1 MGPQRTP
8 VRGTAPFRV
17 AIFGYH
23 SWTSRA
29 PRPGAKTNIRR
40 PKIDAKNP
48 YRTHDAGSLRKE
60 NVGETVRLAGWV
72 HRRRDHGGLIF
83 IDLRDRWG
91 ITQVTFHP
99 ERPEVFATAETLRP
113 EWSVTVEGEV
123 TARPAGNENPELP
136 TGEIEVQATS
146 LRVLNTSETPPFEIE
161 RDRPVDETL
170 RLRYR
175 YLDLRREKMR
185 DNIAFRHRVVK
196 YMRDFLDDRGFL
208 EIETP
213 LLTAST
219 PEGARD
225 YLVPSRL
232 YPGQFYAL
240 PQSPQQFKQLLM
252 VAGFERYFQI
262 ARALR
267 DEDQRGDR
275 QPEHTQLDL
284 EMSYTT
290 QDEVLGL
297 IEELFTGI
305 VEDLTE
311 KKIHQKPFPRLTYA
325 EAMDRFGSDKPDIRF
340 GLEIEDVSR
349 VVASSEFKVFS
360 GAVRSGGSVRGIA
373 VGGLGD
379 LSRGKIEGEI
389 TDQAKL
395 GGARGLAFMKAEPD
409 GLKGPI
415 AKFFSDEEQVQLKE
429 SLGAKDGDYLFFVAD
444 KDPVVFES
452 LGRLRLYFRDRLGLA
467 DDDVLGLCWVTDFPL
482 FEWNEDEGRVEPMH
496 HMFTMPREGDLD
508 LLEAEPLK
516 VIGQLY
522 DLVANGT
529 ELASGSIRI
538 HRPDIQ
544 QRVFDVIGINAEEA
558 ERRFGAMLTAFRYG
572 APPHGGIAP
581 GIDRLIMVLRDQPN
595 IREVMAFPK
604 TQAAR
609 DEMMD
614 APGPVSEDQLK
625 ELHITPRRRPPD
637 EAGTDPTAR
646 PAEGNN

>member
-1 MGPQRTP
+1 LQLRD
-8 VRGTAPFRV
+8 
-17 AIFGYH
+17 
-23 SWTSRA
+23 S
-29 PRPGAKTNIRR
+29 N
-40 PKIDAKNP
+40 NP
-48 YRTHDAGSLRKE
+48 YRTHSAGELRKA
-60 NVGETVRLAGWV
+60 NVGERVRLAGWV

-99 ERPEVFATAETLRP
+99 EREEVFSRAERLRP
-113 EWSVTVEGEV
+113 EWSISVEGEV
-123 TARPAGNENPELP
+123 VHRPEGNENPDLP
-136 TGEIEVQATS
+136 TGAIEVQAKELTI
-146 LRVLNTSETPPFEIE
+146 LNPSETPPFEIE

-170 RLRYR
+170 RLKYR
-175 YLDLRREKMR
+175 YLDLRRERMKEK
-185 DNIAFRHRVVK
+185 ILLRHRVVK
-196 YMRDFLDDRGFL
+196 MMRDYLDARDFV

-225 YLVPSRL
+225 YLVPARL

-297 IEELFTGI
+297 VEGLYAEI
-305 VEDLTE
+305 VETLTE
-311 KKIHQKPFPRLTYA
+311 KELLAKPFPRLTYA
-325 EAMDRFGSDKPDIRF
+325 EAMDRFGTDKPDIRF
-340 GLEIEDVSR
+340 GLEIRDVSGI
-349 VVASSEFKVFS
+349 AATSEFKVFK
-360 GAVRSGGSVRGIA
+360 GAIDSGGSVRGIA

-379 LSRGKIEGEI
+379 LTRREI
-389 TDQAKL
+389 DDLTAIAAS
-395 GGARGLAFMKAEPD
+395 GGARGLAHFRVQED
-409 GLKGPI
+409 GLKSPI
-415 AKFFSDEEQVQLKE
+415 AKFFSEAQQEE
-429 SLGAKDGDYLFFVAD
+429 LGAALGTEEGDWMFFVAD
-444 KDPVVFES
+444 KNPVVLES
-452 LGRLRLYFRDRLGLA
+452 LNRLRLHFRDRLDLV
-467 DDDVLGLCWVTDFPL
+467 DPDVLGMCWVTDFPL
-482 FEWNEDEGRVEPMH
+482 FEWNEEEGRIEPMH
-496 HMFTMPREGDLD
+496 HMFTMPREEDLP
-508 LLEAEPLK
+508 LLDSEPLQ

-538 HRPDIQ
+538 HRPDLQ
-544 QRVFDVIGINAEEA
+544 QKVFDVIGIGPEEA
-558 ERRFGAMLTAFRYG
+558 NRRFGTILTAFRYG

-581 GIDRLIMVLRDQPN
+581 GVDRLVMLLADEPN

-614 APGPVSEDQLK
+614 APGPVSEEQLK
-625 ELHITPRRRPPD
+625 ELNISLRRRP
-637 EAGTDPTAR
+637 EGERGSDPASR
-646 PAEGNN
+646 PGEGNN

>member
-1 MGPQRTP
+1 MYLQQQG
-8 VRGTAPFRV
+8 
-17 AIFGYH
+17 
-23 SWTSRA
+23 
-29 PRPGAKTNIRR
+29 
-40 PKIDAKNP
+40 NP
-48 YRTHDAGSLRKE
+48 YRTHSAGELRKD
-60 NVGETVRLAGWV
+60 NAGERVRLAGWV

-99 ERPEVFATAETLRP
+99 ERDGIFTSAERLRP
-113 EWSVTVEGEV
+113 EWSISVVGEV
-123 TARPAGNENPELP
+123 VLRPEGNENPDLP
-136 TGEIEVQATS
+136 TGAIEVEATG
-146 LRVLNTSETPPFEIE
+146 LEILNPSETPPFEIE

-170 RLRYR
+170 RLKYR
-175 YLDLRREKMR
+175 YLDLRRERMR
-185 DNIAFRHRVVK
+185 DKILLRHRVVK
-196 YMRDFLDDRGFL
+196 HMRDYLDDRGFV

-225 YLVPSRL
+225 YLVPARL

-290 QDEVLGL
+290 QDEILDL
-297 IEELFTGI
+297 IEGLYSEI
-305 VEDLTE
+305 VEQFTVKRLLTS
-311 KKIHQKPFPRLTYA
+311 PFPRLTYA
-325 EAMDRFGSDKPDIRF
+325 EAMDRFGTDKPDIRF
-340 GLEIEDVSR
+340 GLELNDISR
-349 VVASSEFKVFS
+349 LAADSEFKVFK
-360 GAVRSGGSVRGIA
+360 GAVQSGGSVRGIA

-379 LSRGKIEGEI
+379 LTRRELDELTAVATS
-389 TDQAKL
+389 
-395 GGARGLAFMKAEPD
+395 GGARGLAYFQVQPD
-409 GLKGPI
+409 GLKSPI
-415 AKFFSDEEQVQLKE
+415 AKFFSQEQQATLRE
-429 SLGAKDGDYLFFVAD
+429 TLGAAEGDWLFFVAD
-444 KDPVVFES
+444 KNPVVFES
-452 LGRLRLYFRDRLGLA
+452 LGRLRLHFRDRLSLS
-467 DDDVLGLCWVTDFPL
+467 DPDVLGMCWVTDFPL
-482 FEWNEDEGRVEPMH
+482 FEWNEDEGRIEPMH
-496 HMFTMPREGDLD
+496 HMFTMPRVEDLP
-508 LLEAEPLK
+508 LLESDPLQ

-529 ELASGSIRI
+529 ELASGSMRI
-538 HRPDIQ
+538 HNPDLQ
-544 QRVFDVIGINAEEA
+544 QKVFDVIGIGPEEA
-558 ERRFGAMLTAFRYG
+558 HRRFGTILTAFSYG

-581 GIDRLIMVLRDQPN
+581 GVDRLVMLLTDEPN

-614 APGPVSEDQLK
+614 APGPVSEEQLK
-625 ELHITPRRRPPD
+625 ELNISLRRRP
-637 EAGTDPTAR
+637 EGERGSDPASR
-646 PAEGNN
+646 PGEGNN

>member
-1 MGPQRTP
+1 LQLRD
-8 VRGTAPFRV
+8 
-17 AIFGYH
+17 
-23 SWTSRA
+23 S
-29 PRPGAKTNIRR
+29 N
-40 PKIDAKNP
+40 NP
-48 YRTHDAGSLRKE
+48 YRTHSAGELRKT
-60 NVGETVRLAGWV
+60 NVGESVRLAGWV

-91 ITQVTFHP
+91 ITQITFHP
-99 ERPEVFATAETLRP
+99 EREEVFSRAEQLRP
-113 EWSVTVEGEV
+113 EWSISVEGEV
-123 TARPAGNENPELP
+123 VRRPEGNENPDLP
-136 TGEIEVQATS
+136 TGTIEIQATG
-146 LRVLNTSETPPFEIE
+146 LTILNPSETPPFEIE

-170 RLRYR
+170 RLKYR
-175 YLDLRREKMR
+175 YLDLRRERMKEK
-185 DNIAFRHRVVK
+185 ILLRHRVVK
-196 YMRDFLDDRGFL
+196 LMRDYLDARDFV

-225 YLVPSRL
+225 YLVPARL

-297 IEELFTGI
+297 VEGLYAEI
-305 VEDLTE
+305 VETLTE
-311 KKIHQKPFPRLTYA
+311 KELLAKPFPRLTYA
-325 EAMDRFGSDKPDIRF
+325 EAMDRFGTDKPDIRF
-340 GLEIEDVSR
+340 GLEIRDVSGI
-349 VVASSEFKVFS
+349 AATSEFKVFK
-360 GAVRSGGSVRGIA
+360 GAIDSGGSVRGIA

-379 LSRGKIEGEI
+379 LTRREI
-389 TDQAKL
+389 DDLTAIAAS
-395 GGARGLAFMKAEPD
+395 GGARGLAYFRVQED
-409 GLKGPI
+409 GLKSPI
-415 AKFFSDEEQVQLKE
+415 AKFFSEAQQEE
-429 SLGAKDGDYLFFVAD
+429 LGAALGTEEGDWMFFVAD
-444 KDPVVFES
+444 KNPVVLES
-452 LGRLRLYFRDRLGLA
+452 LNRLRLHFRDRLDLV
-467 DDDVLGLCWVTDFPL
+467 DPDVLGMCWVTDFPL
-482 FEWNEDEGRVEPMH
+482 FEWNEEEGRIEPMH
-496 HMFTMPREGDLD
+496 HMFTMPREEDLP
-508 LLEAEPLK
+508 LLDSEPLQ

-538 HRPDIQ
+538 HRPDLQ
-544 QRVFDVIGINAEEA
+544 QKVFDVIGIGPEEA
-558 ERRFGAMLTAFRYG
+558 NRRFGTILTAFRYG

-581 GIDRLIMVLRDQPN
+581 GVDRLVMLLADEPN

-614 APGPVSEDQLK
+614 APGPVSEEQLK
-625 ELHITPRRRPPD
+625 ELNISLRRRP
-637 EAGTDPTAR
+637 EGERGSDPASR
-646 PAEGNN
+646 PGEGNN

>member
-1 MGPQRTP
+1 LHLQ
-8 VRGTAPFRV
+8 
-17 AIFGYH
+17 YQ
-23 SWTSRA
+23 S
-29 PRPGAKTNIRR
+29 
-40 PKIDAKNP
+40 NP
-48 YRTHDAGSLRKE
+48 YRTHSAGELRMDDAGER
-60 NVGETVRLAGWV
+60 VRLAGWV

-99 ERPEVFATAETLRP
+99 ERDGIFTSAEQLRP
-113 EWSVTVEGEV
+113 EWSISVEGEV
-123 TARPAGNENPELP
+123 VRRPEGNENRDLP
-136 TGEIEVQATS
+136 TGTIEVEATG
-146 LRVLNTSETPPFEIE
+146 LEILNPSETPPFEIE

-170 RLRYR
+170 RLKYR
-175 YLDLRREKMR
+175 YLDLRRERMR
-185 DNIAFRHRVVK
+185 DKILLRHRVVK
-196 YMRDFLDDRGFL
+196 HMRDYLDDRGFV

-225 YLVPSRL
+225 YLVPARL

-290 QDEVLGL
+290 QDEILDL
-297 IEELFTGI
+297 IEGLYSGI
-305 VEDLTE
+305 VEQLT
-311 KKIHQKPFPRLTYA
+311 QKRLLARPFPRLTYA
-325 EAMDRFGSDKPDIRF
+325 EAMDRFGTDKPDIRF
-340 GLEIEDVSR
+340 GLEFHDVSQL
-349 VVASSEFKVFS
+349 AADSEFKVFK
-360 GAVRSGGSVRGIA
+360 GAVESGGSVRGIA

-379 LSRGKIEGEI
+379 LTRRELDELTAVATS
-389 TDQAKL
+389 
-395 GGARGLAFMKAEPD
+395 GGAKGLAHFRAQAD
-409 GLKGPI
+409 GLKSPL
-415 AKFFSDEEQVQLKE
+415 AKFLSEKQQAILRET
-429 SLGAKDGDYLFFVAD
+429 LGAGEGDWLFFVAD
-444 KDPVVFES
+444 KNPVVFES
-452 LGRLRLYFRDRLGLA
+452 LNRLRLHFRDRLGLA
-467 DDDVLGLCWVTDFPL
+467 DPDVLGMCWVTDFPL
-482 FEWNEDEGRVEPMH
+482 FEWNEDEGRIDPMH
-496 HMFTMPREGDLD
+496 HMFTMPCEDDLP
-508 LLEAEPLK
+508 LLDSDPLR

-529 ELASGSIRI
+529 ELASGSMRI
-538 HRPDIQ
+538 HNPDLQ
-544 QRVFDVIGINAEEA
+544 QKVFDVIGIGPEEA
-558 ERRFGAMLTAFRYG
+558 RRRFGTILTAFRYG

-581 GIDRLIMVLRDQPN
+581 GVDRLVMLLTDEPN

-614 APGPVSEDQLK
+614 APGPVSEEQLK
-625 ELHITPRRRPPD
+625 ELNISLRRRP
-637 EAGTDPTAR
+637 EGERGSDPASR
-646 PAEGNN
+646 PGEGNN

>member
-1 MGPQRTP
+1 MYLQNQ
-8 VRGTAPFRV
+8 
-17 AIFGYH
+17 
-23 SWTSRA
+23 S
-29 PRPGAKTNIRR
+29 
-40 PKIDAKNP
+40 NP
-48 YRTHDAGSLRKE
+48 YRTHSAGELRKD
-60 NVGETVRLAGWV
+60 NAGEVVRLAGWV

-91 ITQVTFHP
+91 LTQVTFHP
-99 ERPEVFATAETLRP
+99 ERDDIFSSAERLRP
-113 EWSVTVEGEV
+113 EWSISVEGEV
-123 TARPAGNENPELP
+123 VRRPEGNENPDLP
-136 TGEIEVQATS
+136 TGAIEVEATG
-146 LRVLNTSETPPFEIE
+146 LEILNPSETPPFEIE

-170 RLRYR
+170 RLKYR
-175 YLDLRREKMR
+175 YLDLRRERMR
-185 DNIAFRHRVVK
+185 DKILLRHRVVK
-196 YMRDFLDDRGFL
+196 YMRDYLDERGFV

-225 YLVPSRL
+225 YLVPARL

-290 QDEVLGL
+290 QDEVLDLVEGL
-297 IEELFTGI
+297 YAGI
-305 VEDLTE
+305 VEQLTN
-311 KKIHQKPFPRLTYA
+311 KRLLARPFPRLTYA
-325 EAMDRFGSDKPDIRF
+325 EAMDRFGTDKPDIRF
-340 GLEIEDVSR
+340 GLELHDVSPL
-349 VVASSEFKVFS
+349 VAEAEFKVFK
-360 GAVRSGGSVRGIA
+360 GAVDSGGSVRGIA

-379 LSRGKIEGEI
+379 LTRREI
-389 TDQAKL
+389 DELTAVATS
-395 GGARGLAFMKAEPD
+395 GGARGLAHFQVQSE
-409 GLKGPI
+409 GLRSPV
-415 AKFFSDEEQVQLKE
+415 AKFFSPEQQEALRT
-429 SLGAKDGDYLFFVAD
+429 SLGASGGDWMFFVAD

-452 LGRLRLYFRDRLGLA
+452 LSRLRLHFRDRLGLA
-467 DDDVLGLCWVTDFPL
+467 DPDMLGMCWVTDFPL
-482 FEWNEDEGRVEPMH
+482 FEWNEDEGRIEPMH
-496 HMFTMPREGDLD
+496 HMFTRPREEDVALLD
-508 LLEAEPLK
+508 SDPLA

-529 ELASGSIRI
+529 ELASGSMRI
-538 HRPDIQ
+538 YRPELQ
-544 QRVFDVIGINAEEA
+544 QKVFDVIGIGPEEA
-558 ERRFGAMLTAFRYG
+558 QRRFGTILTAFRYG

-581 GIDRLIMVLRDQPN
+581 GVDRLVMLLSDEPN

-625 ELHITPRRRPPD
+625 ELNISLRRRP
-637 EAGTDPTAR
+637 EGERGSDPASR

>member
-1 MGPQRTP
+1 MYRQDQ
-8 VRGTAPFRV
+8 
-17 AIFGYH
+17 
-23 SWTSRA
+23 S
-29 PRPGAKTNIRR
+29 
-40 PKIDAKNP
+40 NP
-48 YRTHDAGSLRKE
+48 YRTHAAGELREE
-60 NVGETVRLAGWV
+60 NVGGRVRLAGWV

-91 ITQVTFHP
+91 IAQVTFHP
-99 ERPEVFATAETLRP
+99 ERADVFATAEQLRP
-113 EWSVTVEGEV
+113 EWSISIEGEV
-123 TARPAGNENPELP
+123 VRRPEGNENSDLP
-136 TGEIEVQATS
+136 TGAVEVEAKDLS
-146 LRVLNTSETPPFEIE
+146 VLNPSETPPFEIE

-170 RLRYR
+170 RLKYR
-175 YLDLRREKMR
+175 YLDLRRDRMR
-185 DNIAFRHRVVK
+185 DTIIFRHRVVK
-196 YMRDFLDDRGFL
+196 RMRDFLDERGFL

-225 YLVPSRL
+225 YLVPARL

-252 VAGFERYFQI
+252 VAGFERYFQV

-284 EMSYTT
+284 EMSYAS
-290 QDEVLGL
+290 QDEILAIVEDLYV
-297 IEELFTGI
+297 GI

-311 KKIHQKPFPRLTYA
+311 KTLLRSPFPRLLYA
-325 EAMDRFGSDKPDIRF
+325 EAMDRFGTDKPDIRF
-340 GLEIEDVSR
+340 GLELTDVSEIAR
-349 VVASSEFKVFS
+349 TSEFKVFR
-360 GAVRSGGSVRGIA
+360 GAVEAGGSVRGIA
-373 VGGLGD
+373 VGELGS
-379 LSRGKIEGEI
+379 LSRREI
-389 TDQAKL
+389 DDLTAVAAT
-395 GGARGLAFMKAEPD
+395 GGARGLAW
-409 GLKGPI
+409 LKLRAGTLNGPI
-415 AKFFSDEEQVQLKE
+415 AKFFSEEEGEALREAFEADE
-429 SLGAKDGDYLFFVAD
+429 GDYLFFVAD

-452 LGRLRLYFRDRLGLA
+452 LSRLRLHFRDRLGLA
-467 DDDVLGLCWVTDFPL
+467 DPDMLGLCWVTDFPM

-496 HMFTMPREGDLD
+496 HMFTMPREEDLP
-508 LLEAEPLK
+508 LLDTDPLR

-538 HRPDIQ
+538 HRPELQ
-544 QRVFDVIGINAEEA
+544 QQVFDVIGIGPEEA
-558 ERRFGAMLTAFRYG
+558 ERRFGAILNAFRYG

-581 GIDRLIMVLRDQPN
+581 GVDRLIMVLRDQPN

-614 APGPVSEDQLK
+614 APGPVTEDQLK
-625 ELHITPRRRPPD
+625 ELHVSLRRQP
-637 EAGTDPTAR
+637 EGETGSDPAAR
-646 PAEGNN
+646 PSEAN

>member
-1 MGPQRTP
+1 LHLQ
-8 VRGTAPFRV
+8 
-17 AIFGYH
+17 YQ
-23 SWTSRA
+23 S
-29 PRPGAKTNIRR
+29 
-40 PKIDAKNP
+40 NP
-48 YRTHDAGSLRKE
+48 YRTHSAGELRMDDAGER
-60 NVGETVRLAGWV
+60 VRLAGWV

-99 ERPEVFATAETLRP
+99 ERDGIFSSAEQLRP
-113 EWSVTVEGEV
+113 EWSISVEGEV
-123 TARPAGNENPELP
+123 VRRPEGNENPHLP
-136 TGEIEVQATS
+136 TGAIEVEATGLEILS
-146 LRVLNTSETPPFEIE
+146 PSETPPFEIE

-170 RLRYR
+170 RLKYR
-175 YLDLRREKMR
+175 YLDLRRERMR
-185 DNIAFRHRVVK
+185 DKMLLRHRVVK
-196 YMRDFLDDRGFL
+196 YMRDYLDDRGFV

-225 YLVPSRL
+225 YLVPARL

-290 QDEVLGL
+290 QDEILDL
-297 IEELFTGI
+297 IEGLYSEI
-305 VEDLTE
+305 VEHLT
-311 KKIHQKPFPRLTYA
+311 QKRLLARPFPRLTYA
-325 EAMDRFGSDKPDIRF
+325 EAMDRFGTDKPDIRF
-340 GLEIEDVSR
+340 GLELHDISQL
-349 VVASSEFKVFS
+349 ASESEFKVFK
-360 GAVRSGGSVRGIA
+360 GAVDSGGSVRGIA

-379 LSRGKIEGEI
+379 LTRRELDELTAVATS
-389 TDQAKL
+389 
-395 GGARGLAFMKAEPD
+395 GGARGLAHFMVQSDDLNSPV
-409 GLKGPI
+409 
-415 AKFFSDEEQVQLKE
+415 AKFFSDKQRTTLRET
-429 SLGAKDGDYLFFVAD
+429 LGAGEGDWLFFVAD
-444 KDPVVFES
+444 KNPVVFES
-452 LGRLRLYFRDRLGLA
+452 LNRLRLHFRDRLGLA
-467 DDDVLGLCWVTDFPL
+467 DPDVLGMCWVTDFPL
-482 FEWNEDEGRVEPMH
+482 FEWNEDEGRIEPMH
-496 HMFTMPREGDLD
+496 HMFTMPREEDLD
-508 LLEAEPLK
+508 LLDSDPLR

-529 ELASGSIRI
+529 ELASGSMRI
-538 HRPDIQ
+538 HNPDLQ
-544 QRVFDVIGINAEEA
+544 QKVFDVIGIGPEEA
-558 ERRFGAMLTAFRYG
+558 HRRFGTILTAFRYG

-581 GIDRLIMVLRDQPN
+581 GVDRLVMLLTDEPN

-614 APGPVSEDQLK
+614 APGPVSEEQLK
-625 ELHITPRRRPPD
+625 ELNISLRRRP
-637 EAGTDPTAR
+637 ERERGSDPAAR
-646 PAEGNN
+646 PGEGNN

>member
-1 MGPQRTP
+1 LQLRD
-8 VRGTAPFRV
+8 
-17 AIFGYH
+17 
-23 SWTSRA
+23 S
-29 PRPGAKTNIRR
+29 N
-40 PKIDAKNP
+40 NP
-48 YRTHDAGSLRKE
+48 YRTHSAGELRKA
-60 NVGETVRLAGWV
+60 NVGERVRLAGWV

-99 ERPEVFATAETLRP
+99 EREEVFSRAERLRP
-113 EWSVTVEGEV
+113 EWSISVEGEV
-123 TARPAGNENPELP
+123 VHRPEGNENPDLP
-136 TGEIEVQATS
+136 TGAIEVQAKELTI
-146 LRVLNTSETPPFEIE
+146 LNPSETPPFEIE

-170 RLRYR
+170 RLKYR
-175 YLDLRREKMR
+175 YLDLRRERMKEK
-185 DNIAFRHRVVK
+185 ILLRHRVVK
-196 YMRDFLDDRGFL
+196 MMRDYLDARDFV

-225 YLVPSRL
+225 YLVPARL

-297 IEELFTGI
+297 VEGLYAEI
-305 VEDLTE
+305 VETLTE
-311 KKIHQKPFPRLTYA
+311 KELLAKPFPRLTYA
-325 EAMDRFGSDKPDIRF
+325 EAMDRFGTDKPDIRF
-340 GLEIEDVSR
+340 GLEIRDVSGI
-349 VVASSEFKVFS
+349 AATSEFKVFK
-360 GAVRSGGSVRGIA
+360 GAIDSGGSVRGIA

-379 LSRGKIEGEI
+379 LTRREI
-389 TDQAKL
+389 DDLTAIAAS
-395 GGARGLAFMKAEPD
+395 GGARGLAYFRVQED
-409 GLKGPI
+409 GLKSPI
-415 AKFFSDEEQVQLKE
+415 AKFFSEAQQEE
-429 SLGAKDGDYLFFVAD
+429 LGAALGTEEGDWMFFVAD
-444 KDPVVFES
+444 KNPVVLES
-452 LGRLRLYFRDRLGLA
+452 LNRLRLHFRDRLDLV
-467 DDDVLGLCWVTDFPL
+467 DPDVLGMCWVTDFPL
-482 FEWNEDEGRVEPMH
+482 FEWNEEEGRIEPMH
-496 HMFTMPREGDLD
+496 HMFTMPREEDLP
-508 LLEAEPLK
+508 LLDSEPLQ

-538 HRPDIQ
+538 HRPDLQ
-544 QRVFDVIGINAEEA
+544 QKVFDVIGIGPEEA
-558 ERRFGAMLTAFRYG
+558 NRRFGTILTAFRYG

-581 GIDRLIMVLRDQPN
+581 GVDRLVMLLADEPN

-614 APGPVSEDQLK
+614 APGPVSEEQLK
-625 ELHITPRRRPPD
+625 ELNISLRRRP
-637 EAGTDPTAR
+637 EGERGSDPASR
-646 PAEGNN
+646 PGEGNN

>member
-1 MGPQRTP
+1 LHLQDQ
-8 VRGTAPFRV
+8 
-17 AIFGYH
+17 
-23 SWTSRA
+23 S
-29 PRPGAKTNIRR
+29 
-40 PKIDAKNP
+40 NP
-48 YRTHDAGSLRKE
+48 YRTHSAGELRKDDAGAE
-60 NVGETVRLAGWV
+60 VRLAGWV

-99 ERPEVFATAETLRP
+99 ERGEIFSSAERLRP
-113 EWSVTVEGEV
+113 EWSISVQGEV
-123 TARPAGNENPELP
+123 VRRPEGNENPDLP
-136 TGEIEVQATS
+136 TGAIEVEATGLEILS
-146 LRVLNTSETPPFEIE
+146 PSETPPFEIE

-170 RLRYR
+170 RLKYR
-175 YLDLRREKMR
+175 YLDLRRERMR
-185 DNIAFRHRVVK
+185 DKILLRHRVVK
-196 YMRDFLDDRGFL
+196 HMRDYLDDRGFV

-225 YLVPSRL
+225 YLVPARL

-290 QDEVLGL
+290 QDEVLNL
-297 IEELFTGI
+297 IEGLYTSI
-305 VEDLTE
+305 VEQLT
-311 KKIHQKPFPRLTYA
+311 QKRLLAMPFPRLTYA
-325 EAMDRFGSDKPDIRF
+325 EAMDHFGTDKPDIRF
-340 GLEIEDVSR
+340 GLEIGDVSEL
-349 VVASSEFKVFS
+349 AAGSEFKVFK
-360 GAVRSGGSVRGIA
+360 GTVESGGSVRGIA

-379 LSRGKIEGEI
+379 LTRRELDDLTAVATS
-389 TDQAKL
+389 
-395 GGARGLAFMKAEPD
+395 GGAKGLAHFMVQAD
-409 GLKGPI
+409 DLKSPV
-415 AKFFSDEEQVQLKE
+415 AKFFSEAEQDALRTA
-429 SLGAKDGDYLFFVAD
+429 LGAEEGDWMFFVAD

-452 LGRLRLYFRDRLGLA
+452 LSRLRLHFRDRLGLA
-467 DDDVLGLCWVTDFPL
+467 DPDVLGMCWVTDFPL
-482 FEWNEDEGRVEPMH
+482 FEWNEDEGRIEPMH
-496 HMFTMPREGDLD
+496 HMFTRPREEDLP
-508 LLEAEPLK
+508 LLESDPLE

-529 ELASGSIRI
+529 ELASGSMRI
-538 HRPDIQ
+538 HNPELQ
-544 QRVFDVIGINAEEA
+544 QKVFDVIGIGPEEA
-558 ERRFGAMLTAFRYG
+558 HMRFGTILTAFRYG

-581 GIDRLIMVLRDQPN
+581 GVDRLVMLLTDEPN

-614 APGPVSEDQLK
+614 APGPVSEEQLK
-625 ELHITPRRRPPD
+625 ELNISLRRRP
-637 EAGTDPTAR
+637 EGERGSDPASR
-646 PAEGNN
+646 PGEGNN